1 MERENA
7 LDKRL
12 ADKDED
18 TTGPNNYVD
27 KQDNYDPITFPSNN
41 KVNMCDHLPIAHALH
56 LQETTKFVFEF
67 FYSLFSCLDEIEIE
81 KKKKK
86 KFGSGIFLRGGA
98 FFFENSFLLVFR

>member
-81 KKKKK
+81 KKKKTIGWSFFLK
-86 KFGSGIFLRGGA
+86 WGGIFLE
-98 FFFENSFLLVFR
+98 FF